1 MAIDCSKIRKFP
13 IITIQDDGTKL
24 QSFRY
29 INIET
34 NQILT
39 ASQVK
44 GCSNIENLDIT
55 CATICIPN
63 NLE

>member
-1 MAIDCSKIRKFP
+1 MAIDCSKIRKFS
-13 IITIQDDGTKL
+13 IVTIQNDGTKL

-44 GCSNIENLDIT
+44 GCSNIADLEIT
-55 CATICIPN
+55 CATICNPN